1 MESEIQASEFRI
13 PHITIEIQNPSSTD
27 LQRLESRIQDCLE
40 FPYMGRFGCLR
51 RRKLAVGPFQ
61 SNNLTPF
68 WSSLRYVILIIVN
81 YIIIITNTFFFKL
94 HLTSR
99 KDILSWSSQSV
110 EAIDVNIT
118 PHMSNTTFLGYG
130 L

>member
-1 MESEIQASEFRI
+1 M
-13 PHITIEIQNPSSTD
+13 
-27 LQRLESRIQDCLE
+27 
-40 FPYMGRFGCLR
+40 
-51 RRKLAVGPFQ
+51 GPFQ